1 MQSILWKCVIFDT
14 QNTKAASS
22 ISLKR
27 LLKEFLYLRNYFFAG
42 AGAAA
47 GFSASCFL
55 QQAASFFL
63 QHDAL
68 PWSLVQ
74 DFAHSFLSPAI
85 TEEAA
90 KNKAKLDNKNT
101 FFILTKI
108 LEL

>member
-47 GFSASCFL
+47 VG
-55 QQAASFFL
+55 AA
-63 QHDAL
+63 AR
-68 PWSLVQ
+68 
-74 DFAHSFLSPAI
+74 
-85 TEEAA
+85 
-90 KNKAKLDNKNT
+90 
-101 FFILTKI
+101 
-108 LEL
+108 